1 MFVKHSVKNVQFN
14 KRTKTFTVSV
24 KDLVKGEEYS
34 QEFDRVIVA
43 SGHYSTPHV
52 PNFTGIESFNGRV
65 LHSHD
70 FRNAREFTGKRCL
83 LIGSSLTAE
92 DIGLQ
97 LYKFGAKNVTMSWR
111 TQPMGFDWPDT
122 MKEEQLLIKI
132 DGNTC
137 SFKNGHVED
146 FDSIILCTGYRHYF
160 PFMNPEHRLEAT
172 NIYNLPNLYRN
183 VQWYGTSKG
192 TSDADGRLFYLGMQD
207 QFYTF
212 TMFMM
217 QGLWTAQVIKGI
229 ITPPSRE
236 KCVADIAKNLATN
249 ETLDHYNKRIDN
261 QTEYMEKLR
270 ADTKHAVSLAGCAEI
285 FRDWEQDKLAGILEY
300 RDKTYKN
307 LFTGVVSPLLK
318 MPWVKLLDDSMKT
331 YLSLEYVEFSNDY

>member
-14 KRTKTFTVSV
+14 KNTKTFTVSV

-43 SGHYSTPHV
+43 SGHFSTPHV
-52 PNFTGIESFNGRV
+52 PTFPGIESFNGRV
-65 LHSHD
+65 LHAHD

-83 LIGSSLTAE
+83 LVGSSYSAE

-111 TQPMGFDWPDT
+111 TQPMGFHWPET
-122 MKEEQLLIKI
+122 MKEEELLIKV

-137 SFKNGHVED
+137 YFKNGHVED
-146 FDSIILCTGYRHYF
+146 FDSLILCTGYRHNF
-160 PFMNPEHRLEAT
+160 PFMAPEHRLEAT
-172 NIYNLPNLYRN
+172 NIFNLPNLYRN
-183 VQWYGTSKG
+183 IQWFGTSKG
-192 TSDADGRLFYLGMQD
+192 TTDADGRLFYLGMTD
-207 QFYTF
+207 QFYTY

-236 KCVADIAKNLATN
+236 KCVADIAENLAIN
-249 ETLDHYNKRIDN
+249 ASLSSYNSQIDN
-261 QTEYMEKLR
+261 QAEYMETLR
-270 ADTKHAVSLAGCAEI
+270 KETNHPISWQGAAEM
-285 FRDWEQDKLAGILEY
+285 FKGWEQDKHDEILTY
-300 RDKTYKN
+300 RDKTHKN
-307 LFTGVVSPLLK
+307 MFTGVVSPLLK
-318 MPWVKLLDDSMKT
+318 MPWAKLLDDSLKT
-331 YLSLEYVEFSNDY
+331 YIGMEYIEQ